1 MTKRLDGYNYMKIL
15 TDWVSKDDIFKK
27 DFVWPRQME
36 IHLPANKKI
45 ACDFHCYYCQ
55 GSNLDMSLGLDEKK
69 ALKLME
75 EIGPNTF
82 EYYVYGGAYTEPLLN
97 SYFMDF
103 MRLTK
108 KLNAHFGIHSNGSQL
123 KKLQNEQNFCTE
135 LVSLM
140 ESKYDYFS
148 CSLDGGS
155 PKSHM
160 KTKNI
165 KYDAWTDIIEG
176 IKILVSERDKQK
188 SKGSI
193 RVAYLLNKW
202 NSGEEELKNF
212 INLMKDIGVDSLR
225 FSIPYAQYGNEVNKV
240 QNYKQ
245 KIENQQHQKFKE
257 LLEPY
262 MSKSNNEKPFIFY
275 FAPVNQDIDRMLDD
289 NYKQCAYT
297 YYQTTLGSSGHIY
310 RCSSIATPT
319 FDYGILGKQ
328 PETVDEF
335 KEMIKI
341 SQDEKFHCHT
351 CIESTARCNRMAL
364 EINTEWNVYNKPRN
378 DIAEKEPTIYTG
390 PKNKALGKH
399 VYKDK
404 NKSWNRNDRNIK
416 SFTEPKSFKV
426 YEKFLKS
433 SKNL

>member
-1 MTKRLDGYNYMKIL
+1 MKIL

-27 DFVWPRQME
+27 KFVWPRQME
-36 IHLPANKKI
+36 IHLPANKDI

-55 GSNLDMSLGLDEKK
+55 GSNLDMSLGMDEKK
-69 ALKLME
+69 VLKLME

-97 SYFMDF
+97 PYFMDF

-123 KKLQNEQNFCTE
+123 KKLQKKNSFCTE

-140 ESKYDYFS
+140 ESKYDYYS

-155 PKSHM
+155 PQSHM

-165 KYDAWTDIIEG
+165 KFDAWTDIIEG
-176 IKILVSERDKQK
+176 LKILVKEKEKQK

-202 NSGEEELKNF
+202 NSSKEELSNF
-212 INLMKDIGVDSLR
+212 INLMKEIKVDSLR
-225 FSIPYAQYGNEVNKV
+225 FSIPYAQYGNEVKKV
-240 QNYKQ
+240 QNYK
-245 KIENQQHQKFKE
+245 KNIETKLNLKYKS

-262 MSKSNNEKPFIFY
+262 MSKNKNDKPFIFY
-275 FAPVNQDIDRMLDD
+275 FAPVNQDIDRMLDT

-297 YYQTTLGSSGHIY
+297 YYQTTIGSSGHVY

-328 PETVDEF
+328 PENVKELQ
-335 KEMIKI
+335 EMIQK

-364 EINTEWNVYNKPRN
+364 EINTEWNSFNKKDNDVAIKDLTVY
-378 DIAEKEPTIYTG
+378 EG
-390 PKNKALGKH
+390 PEDKALGKH
-399 VYKDK
+399 KYKDLEK
-404 NKSWNRNDRNIK
+404 RWN
-416 SFTEPKSFKV
+416 T
-426 YEKFLKS
+426 KS
-433 SKNL
+433 SKNLDKEPRSLNIYRKFLSQKNIG

>member
-1 MTKRLDGYNYMKIL
+1 MKRIDSYNYMKIL

-27 DFVWPRQME
+27 KFVWPRQME
-36 IHLPANKKI
+36 IHLPANKDI

-55 GSNLDMSLGLDEKK
+55 GSNLDMSLGMDEKK
-69 ALKLME
+69 VLKLME

-97 SYFMDF
+97 PYFMDF

-123 KKLQNEQNFCTE
+123 KKLQKKNSFCTE

-140 ESKYDYFS
+140 ESKYDYYS

-155 PKSHM
+155 PQSHM

-165 KYDAWTDIIEG
+165 KFDAWTDIIEG
-176 IKILVSERDKQK
+176 LKILVKEKEKQK

-202 NSGEEELKNF
+202 NSSKEELSNF
-212 INLMKDIGVDSLR
+212 INLMKEIKVDSLR
-225 FSIPYAQYGNEVNKV
+225 FSTPYAQYGNEVKKV
-240 QNYKQ
+240 QNYK
-245 KIENQQHQKFKE
+245 KNIETKLNLKYKS

-262 MSKSNNEKPFIFY
+262 MSKNKNDKPFIFY
-275 FAPVNQDIDRMLDD
+275 FAPVNQDIDRMLDT

-297 YYQTTLGSSGHIY
+297 YYQTTIGSSGHVY

-328 PETVDEF
+328 PENVKELQ
-335 KEMIKI
+335 EMIQK

-364 EINTEWNVYNKPRN
+364 EINTEWNSFNKKDNDVAIKDLTVY
-378 DIAEKEPTIYTG
+378 EG
-390 PKNKALGKH
+390 PEDKALGKH
-399 VYKDK
+399 KYKDLEK
-404 NKSWNRNDRNIK
+404 RWN
-416 SFTEPKSFKV
+416 T
-426 YEKFLKS
+426 KS
-433 SKNL
+433 SKNLDKEPRSLNIYRKFLSQKNIG

>member
-1 MTKRLDGYNYMKIL
+1 MKRIDSYNYMKIL

-27 DFVWPRQME
+27 KFVWPRQME
-36 IHLPANKKI
+36 IHLPANKDI

-55 GSNLDMSLGLDEKK
+55 GSNLDMSLGMDEKK
-69 ALKLME
+69 VLKLME

-97 SYFMDF
+97 PYFMDF

-108 KLNAHFGIHSNGSQL
+108 KLNAHFGVHSNGSQL
-123 KKLQNEQNFCTE
+123 KKLQKKNGFCTE

-140 ESKYDYFS
+140 ESKYDYYS

-155 PKSHM
+155 PQSHM

-165 KYDAWTDIIEG
+165 KFDAWTDIIEG
-176 IKILVSERDKQK
+176 LKILVKEKEKQK

-202 NSGEEELKNF
+202 NSSKEELSNF
-212 INLMKDIGVDSLR
+212 INLMKEIKVDSLR
-225 FSIPYAQYGNEVNKV
+225 FSIPYAQYGNEVKKV
-240 QNYKQ
+240 QNYK
-245 KIENQQHQKFKE
+245 KNIETKLNLKYKS

-262 MSKSNNEKPFIFY
+262 MSKNKNDKPFIFY
-275 FAPVNQDIDRMLDD
+275 FAPVNQDIDRMLDT

-297 YYQTTLGSSGHIY
+297 YYQTTIGSSGHVY

-328 PETVDEF
+328 PENVKEL
-335 KEMIKI
+335 KEMIQK

-364 EINTEWNVYNKPRN
+364 EINTEWNSFNKKDN
-378 DIAEKEPTIYTG
+378 EVAIKDLTIYEG
-390 PKNKALGKH
+390 PEDKSLGKH
-399 VYKDK
+399 KYKDLEK
-404 NKSWNRNDRNIK
+404 RWN
-416 SFTEPKSFKV
+416 T
-426 YEKFLKS
+426 KS
-433 SKNL
+433 SKNLDKEPKSLNIYRKFLSQKNIG

>member
-1 MTKRLDGYNYMKIL
+1 MKRIDSYNYMKIL

-27 DFVWPRQME
+27 KFVWPRQME
-36 IHLPANKKI
+36 IHLPANKDI

-55 GSNLDMSLGLDEKK
+55 GSNLDMSLGMDEKK
-69 ALKLME
+69 VLKLME

-97 SYFMDF
+97 PYFMDF

-123 KKLQNEQNFCTE
+123 KKLQKKNSFCTE

-140 ESKYDYFS
+140 ESKYDYYS

-155 PKSHM
+155 PQSHM

-165 KYDAWTDIIEG
+165 KFDAWTDIIEG
-176 IKILVSERDKQK
+176 LKILVKEKEKQK

-202 NSGEEELKNF
+202 NSSKEELSNF
-212 INLMKDIGVDSLR
+212 INLMKEIKVDSLR
-225 FSIPYAQYGNEVNKV
+225 FSIPYAQYGNEVKKV
-240 QNYKQ
+240 QNYK
-245 KIENQQHQKFKE
+245 KNIETKLNLKYKS

-262 MSKSNNEKPFIFY
+262 MTKNKNDKPFIFY
-275 FAPVNQDIDRMLDD
+275 FAPVNQDIDRMLDT

-297 YYQTTLGSSGHIY
+297 YYQTTIGSSGHVY

-328 PETVDEF
+328 PENVKELQ
-335 KEMIKI
+335 EMIQK

-364 EINTEWNVYNKPRN
+364 EINTEWNSFNKKDNDVAIKDLTVY
-378 DIAEKEPTIYTG
+378 EG
-390 PKNKALGKH
+390 PEDKALGKH
-399 VYKDK
+399 KYKDLEK
-404 NKSWNRNDRNIK
+404 RWN
-416 SFTEPKSFKV
+416 T
-426 YEKFLKS
+426 KS
-433 SKNL
+433 SKNLDKEPRSLNIYRKFLSQKNIG

>member
-1 MTKRLDGYNYMKIL
+1 
-15 TDWVSKDDIFKK
+15 
-27 DFVWPRQME
+27 
-36 IHLPANKKI
+36 
-45 ACDFHCYYCQ
+45 
-55 GSNLDMSLGLDEKK
+55 
-69 ALKLME
+69 ME

-97 SYFMDF
+97 PYFMDF

-123 KKLQNEQNFCTE
+123 KKLQKKNSFCTE

-140 ESKYDYFS
+140 ESKYDYYS

-155 PKSHM
+155 PQSHM

-165 KYDAWTDIIEG
+165 KFDAWTDIIEG
-176 IKILVSERDKQK
+176 LKILVKEKEKQK

-202 NSGEEELKNF
+202 NSSKEELSNF
-212 INLMKDIGVDSLR
+212 INLMKEIKVDSLR
-225 FSIPYAQYGNEVNKV
+225 FSIPYAQYGNEVKKV
-240 QNYKQ
+240 QNYK
-245 KIENQQHQKFKE
+245 KNIETKLNLKYKS

-262 MSKSNNEKPFIFY
+262 MSKNKNDKPFIFY
-275 FAPVNQDIDRMLDD
+275 FAPVNQDIDRMLDT

-297 YYQTTLGSSGHIY
+297 YYQTTIGSSGHVY

-328 PETVDEF
+328 PENVKELQ
-335 KEMIKI
+335 EMIQK

-364 EINTEWNVYNKPRN
+364 EINTEWNSFNKKDNDVAIKDLTVY
-378 DIAEKEPTIYTG
+378 EG
-390 PKNKALGKH
+390 PEDKALGKH
-399 VYKDK
+399 KYKDLEK
-404 NKSWNRNDRNIK
+404 RWN
-416 SFTEPKSFKV
+416 T
-426 YEKFLKS
+426 KS
-433 SKNL
+433 SKNLDKEPRSLNIYRKFLSQKNIG